1 LLSFK
6 QFEATMAYD
15 KTNVIAGEP
24 HIWAR
29 YLARDSFCADLRISL
44 SSAAGAGF
52 NDVEEM

>member
-1 LLSFK
+1 
-6 QFEATMAYD
+6 MAYD